1 MLLYRI
7 ADPGKGFSFEG
18 LTHSAL
24 SNPPENPMEHSAER
38 EKKGLRPGGF
48 GLLMTREMVDE
59 LLYNEAHNEV
69 VFVKYLD

>member
-7 ADPGKGFSFEG
+7 ADPGQGFSFEG

-24 SNPPENPMEHSAER
+24 SNPPDQPLEHALER
-38 EKKGLRPGGF
+38 ERKGLRPGGF
-48 GLLMTREMVDE
+48 GLLMTLQTVDE